1 MISFPLL
8 LSAIL
13 SVGTVEAVEVP
24 SQGSGHVQNP
34 VWSPDGDWLAYEV
47 NNLSTSVDLW
57 LVKIDGGMGSQA
69 RQLRIPGASRSFG
82 SGGTVV
88 AAPVWTTKPS
98 TMLFFEG
105 SNAGGSLRIY
115 YAMPGSA
122 SPAELISTAV
132 AKGNL
137 SAPTISPNGKRFAF
151 VADATGHGDILVW
164 ELGGSNPPSV
174 AANTSASENFPALD
188 SMGDRL
194 AFSRKGNGED
204 LFYWNPDG
212 QTGALSEAAGD
223 QSRAKWV
230 GDQVVYFSSERG
242 GDHWDV
248 MAVNG
253 AGGTPRTLTRDVR
266 LPVRSAP
273 AVTPDGLHVAVV
285 SSDPAEGDK
294 IRLVAL
300 DGTGTIE
307 ISTGLVACGEPSV
320 TEANGRIW
328 LAFTALPSAGAD
340 WRGLHVLDITD
351 K

>member
-1 MISFPLL
+1 MIRFPLL
-8 LSAIL
+8 LSVLLGFSTAMAGEINTQ
-13 SVGTVEAVEVP
+13 ST
-24 SQGSGHVQNP
+24 GHAQNP

-57 LVKIDGGMGSQA
+57 LVKVDGGMGSQG

-82 SGGTVV
+82 GGGTVV
-88 AAPVWTTKPS
+88 AAPVWTASPS

-122 SPAELISTAV
+122 SPVELISTNT

-151 VADATGHGDILVW
+151 VADATGNGDILVW
-164 ELGGSNPPSV
+164 ELGGSKPPAV
-174 AANTSASENFPALD
+174 AANTPSSENFPALD
-188 SMGDRL
+188 VSGDRL

-204 LFYWNPDG
+204 LFFWGVDG
-212 QTGALSEAAGD
+212 QSGSLSDAAGD
-223 QSRAKWV
+223 QSRPRWV
-230 GDQVVYFSSERG
+230 GDQVVYFSSQRG
-242 GDHWDV
+242 EGHWDV
-248 MAVNG
+248 MVVNG
-253 AGGTPRTLTRDVR
+253 SGGKARTLAKDVR

-273 AVTPDGLHVAVV
+273 AVTPDGRHVVVV
-285 SSDPAEGDK
+285 SSNPAEGDK

-300 DGTGTIE
+300 DGTGTTE
-307 ISTGLVACGEPSV
+307 IPTGLVACGEPSV
-320 TEANGRIW
+320 VEKNGRVW

-340 WRGLHVLDITD
+340 WRGLHVLDITGR
-351 K
+351 